1 MRYGSSVR
9 RHGRSRRCRPYQASR
24 RRRNRERAG
33 GAGNPVG
40 DTGAIV
46 YEVPGAPQVD
56 SALPR
61 VNNTVTMSDVA
72 REYRAAREAVVL
84 FDRSSLGKVTVT
96 GRDRLAFLQ
105 GMLTNDVKGLQP
117 GQGAPAAFLDAHGKV
132 MTLLVVYAATDQV
145 LIELPADMTEKT
157 LQTLDHYLISEK
169 TYFEAA
175 DTAFAILS
183 LQGPAARALLEGLS
197 GGAIDLAPYAH
208 AEVGMDAGPVRVINR
223 AEGPGPGF
231 HCWVAADR
239 AEALRGALVGAG
251 AVPAGPETLDVLRVE
266 AGQPWYPR
274 DVDDS
279 VILPETRLESLV
291 SYTKGCYI
299 GQETV
304 ARVKYRGHVNRAL
317 SGLVIEGDRIPEA
330 DARVTAEGKDIGR
343 VTSAVRS
350 IALGRPI
357 ALGYVRREHFEPVE
371 IAVEEA
377 RFRQATERRCLN

>member
-1 MRYGSSVR
+1 
-9 RHGRSRRCRPYQASR
+9 
-24 RRRNRERAG
+24 
-33 GAGNPVG
+33 
-40 DTGAIV
+40 
-46 YEVPGAPQVD
+46 
-56 SALPR
+56 
-61 VNNTVTMSDVA
+61 MSDSS
-72 REYRAAREAVVL
+72 REYRAAREAVAL

-96 GRDRLAFLQ
+96 GRDRLMFLQ
-105 GMLTNDVKGLQP
+105 GMLTSDVKALQP

-132 MTLLVVYAATDQV
+132 MALLVVYAAADRA
-145 LIELPADMTEKT
+145 LIELPAAMTEKT

-169 TYFEAA
+169 ASFEAA
-175 DTAFAILS
+175 DEAFAILS
-183 LQGPAARALLEGLS
+183 LQGPFARALLEGLS
-197 GGAIDLAPYAH
+197 GGPIDLAPYAH
-208 AEVGMDAGPVRVINR
+208 VEVSVGGVPVRVISR

-231 HCWVAADR
+231 HCWVAAEQAETLR
-239 AEALRGALVGAG
+239 AAFVGAS

-317 SGLVIEGDRIPEA
+317 SGLVVEGDRVPEA
-330 DARVTAEGKDIGR
+330 GARVTAEGKDVGR

-357 ALGYVRREHFEPVE
+357 ALGYVRREHFEPGSPVTVADAAGE
-371 IAVEEA
+371 QPAHVVA
-377 RFRQATERRCLN
+377 LPFVQGS